1 MLGGSSSSR
10 LYSNIR
16 EDKGYT
22 YGIYSRFARP
32 NDVGT
37 FRVIGDVNQ
46 DHVGDT
52 IQEVMKELKAI
63 QSKPL
68 TAPELAAAKGML
80 LGNFALALE
89 QPAGFASQLAARYLT
104 KIPLTEFDQY
114 ADKMQ
119 AVTAAQAQA
128 AAKKYIDTKQPIIV
142 VVGNAEV
149 VKPQLE
155 AVGEVVLVDADGQVV
170 EEAAK

>member
-1 MLGGSSSSR
+1 MRGTTVILRSADLR
-10 LYSNIR
+10 AALPHA
-16 EDKGYT
+16 E
-22 YGIYSRFARP
+22 
-32 NDVGT
+32 VGT

-46 DHVGDT
+46 DHVADT

-68 TAPELAAAKGML
+68 TAQELADAKGML
-80 LGNFALALE
+80 LGTFALALE
-89 QPAGFASQLAARYLT
+89 QPSNFAGQLATRYLT

-114 ADKMQ
+114 AAKMQ
-119 AVTAAQAQA
+119 AVTAAQVQA

-155 AVGEVVLVDADGQVV
+155 QVGKVLLVDAEGKAI
-170 EEAAK
+170 EAAK